1 MVASAKPRRARRR
14 RACVQIVPNRALHA
28 IFSKVNQRRQ
38 WYELPTTSLKT
49 LNLLSL
55 RLDLRDLNLF
65 DTGTPIRKH
74 GLEESPEEALTARRP
89 DGKWNDLEDA
99 EMGSTGTA
107 FTRNIN
113 PKRIK
118 PEKPPRLYDPSPR
131 KVSLELTRDE
141 FKPAETLNVLAQAWI
156 QFENHNWF
164 FHGRGK
170 PEEVLEIP
178 VEEGDDWPD
187 HPMRVRRTVAVPSHS
202 SGVGK
207 SGNGNGSIDYGNTE
221 THWWD
226 GSQIYGSDQETQN
239 AIRTFKDGKLK
250 IGADGRLLPDQGE
263 DGLDLTGFNENYWF
277 GLSCL
282 HTLFTKEHNAICDM
296 LQKENPRLER
306 SAAVRHRLADQRG
319 ADGQDPHGRVDPRH
333 RQHAGAVVCDERQLV
348 GHLRPEPQGPLRPPR
363 RLGDRQRDHGLVAGA
378 PRRTLPA
385 DRGVHLGLPHAPA
398 VARRLEHLQRSE
410 R

>member
-1 MVASAKPRRARRR
+1 VSRSL
-14 RACVQIVPNRALHA
+14 PNRALHA

-74 GLEESPEEALTARRP
+74 GLEEPPEEALTARRP

-131 KVSLELTRDE
+131 KVSLELMTRDE

-178 VEEGDDWPD
+178 RATTGPIT
-187 HPMRVRRTVAVPSHS
+187 RCGYA
-202 SGVGK
+202 
-207 SGNGNGSIDYGNTE
+207 
-221 THWWD
+221 
-226 GSQIYGSDQETQN
+226 
-239 AIRTFKDGKLK
+239 
-250 IGADGRLLPDQGE
+250 GRWRFSPTAAASARAATATARSTTATPRP
-263 DGLDLTGFNENYWF
+263 TG
-277 GLSCL
+277 G
-282 HTLFTKEHNAICDM
+282 T
-296 LQKENPRLER
+296 
-306 SAAVRHRLADQRG
+306 
-319 ADGQDPHGRVDPRH
+319 
-333 RQHAGAVVCDERQLV
+333 
-348 GHLRPEPQGPLRPPR
+348 
-363 RLGDRQRDHGLVAGA
+363 
-378 PRRTLPA
+378 
-385 DRGVHLGLPHAPA
+385 
-398 VARRLEHLQRSE
+398 ARRSTDPIRRPRTRSGPS
-410 R
+410 RTAS